1 MKFSIRRSTSARK
14 TFRPSVDGRPVDHS
28 GAAGFFPG
36 VAIVSLAAALALVA
50 SLGGCSSSGP
60 GEAESK
66 MTSYSA
72 NESKNDT
79 ASLFTVPQD
88 QMAHL
93 QVITVEKSH
102 LPRVL
107 RLTGAV
113 AYNAFAT
120 TPVFSAIGGP
130 VEKILVDPGQIVHL
144 NQALLIVSSPDYSAA
159 RSTYLKSKSV
169 YLLADKN
176 YQRSKDLYEHKAIAE
191 RDLQQAES
199 DRAAAEADLQSSEDA
214 LRVLGIKD
222 PEKFADTK
230 ATSEVPVLAPV
241 GGEIVERLVGP
252 GQLLQAGAT
261 QCFTIS
267 DMSTVWVLVNVY
279 QSDLAYVHVGDSVE
293 IDTDSYPD
301 QFHGK
306 ISYLAP
312 SLDPA
317 TRTLQARIVAG
328 NPGGKLKKDMY
339 VTAVVQ
345 AGAVSDALT
354 VPDAAVLHD
363 TENVPFVYLQTETN
377 KFARRIVKIGDSNDG
392 RTRIDS
398 GLKEG
403 DKVVGDGSL
412 FLQFKNSLEH

>member
-1 MKFSIRRSTSARK
+1 
-14 TFRPSVDGRPVDHS
+14 
-28 GAAGFFPG
+28 
-36 VAIVSLAAALALVA
+36 
-50 SLGGCSSSGP
+50 
-60 GEAESK
+60 
-66 MTSYSA
+66 
-72 NESKNDT
+72 
-79 ASLFTVPQD
+79 
-88 QMAHL
+88 
-93 QVITVEKSH
+93 
-102 LPRVL
+102 
-107 RLTGAV
+107 
-113 AYNAFAT
+113 
-120 TPVFSAIGGP
+120 
-130 VEKILVDPGQIVHL
+130 
-144 NQALLIVSSPDYSAA
+144 
-159 RSTYLKSKSV
+159 
-169 YLLADKN
+169 LADKN

-199 DRAAAEADLQSSEDA
+199 DREAALADLQSSEDA
-214 LRVLGIKD
+214 MRVLGIKD

-252 GQLLQAGAT
+252 GQLLQAGST

-279 QSDLAYVHVGDSVE
+279 QSDLAYVHAGDSVE

-301 QFHGK
+301 KFHGK

-312 SLDPA
+312 SLDPT
-317 TRTLQARIVAG
+317 TRTLQARIEAS

-345 AGAVSDALT
+345 AGAVNDALT
-354 VPDAAVLHD
+354 VPDASVLHD
-363 TENVPFVYLQTETN
+363 SENVPFVYVQVDTN
-377 KFARRIVKIGDSNDG
+377 KFARRIVKIADSNDG
-392 RTRIDS
+392 RTRIES

>member
-1 MKFSIRRSTSARK
+1 MKLFSSRSTARYVV
-14 TFRPSVDGRPVDHS
+14 T
-28 GAAGFFPG
+28 
-36 VAIVSLAAALALVA
+36 LAAALVSAA
-50 SLGGCSSSGP
+50 FFAGCGSSGP
-60 GEAESK
+60 TESESK
-66 MTSYSA
+66 MTSFST

-102 LPRVL
+102 QPRIL

-130 VEKILVDPGQIVHL
+130 VEKILVDPGQVVHL
-144 NQALLIVSSPDYSAA
+144 NQPLLLVSSPDYSAA
-159 RSTYLKSKSV
+159 RSTYLKAKSV
-169 YLLADKN
+169 FLLADKN
-176 YQRSKDLYEHKAIAE
+176 YERSKDLYEHKAIAE

-199 DRAAAEADLQSSEDA
+199 DRAAALADLQSGEDA

-222 PEKFADTK
+222 PAKFADTK

-241 GGEIVERLVGP
+241 GGEVVERLVGP

-279 QSDLAYVHVGDSVE
+279 QSDLAYVHVGDAVE
-293 IDTDSYPD
+293 IDTDSYPYK
-301 QFHGK
+301 FHGK

-312 SLDPA
+312 ALDPN

-345 AGAVSDALT
+345 AGAMNDVLS
-354 VPDAAVLHD
+354 VPDSSVLHD
-363 TENVPFVYLQTETN
+363 SENVPFVYLQQTEAN

-392 RTRIDS
+392 RTRIES
-398 GLKEG
+398 GLNEG

>member
-1 MKFSIRRSTSARK
+1 MNFLRSFNPQN
-14 TFRPSVDGRPVDHS
+14 FRCGDRGQP
-28 GAAGFFPG
+28 FT
-36 VAIVSLAAALALVA
+36 VALLLALAALPALA
-50 SLGGCSSSGP
+50 GCGTSGP
-60 GEAESK
+60 SESESK
-66 MTSYSA
+66 MTSFSTNDTKA
-72 NESKNDT
+72 DT
-79 ASLFTVPQD
+79 ASLFSVPQD
-88 QMAHL
+88 QMGHVQIVAV
-93 QVITVEKSH
+93 QKSR

-130 VEKILVDPGQIVHL
+130 VEKILVDPGQIVHQ
-144 NQALLIVSSPDYSAA
+144 NQPLLIVSSPDYSAA

-169 YLLADKN
+169 FLLSDKN
-176 YQRSKDLYEHKAIAE
+176 YERSKDLYEHKAIAE

-199 DRAAAEADLQSSEDA
+199 DRAAALADLQSSEDA
-214 LRVLGIKD
+214 MRVLGIKD
-222 PEKFADTK
+222 PEKFAESK
-230 ATSEVPVLAPV
+230 ATSQVPVLAPV
-241 GGEIVERLVGP
+241 SGEVVERLVGP
-252 GQLLQAGAT
+252 GQLLQAGST

-267 DMSTVWVLVNVY
+267 DMSSVWVLVNVY
-279 QSDLAYVHVGDSVE
+279 QSDLDYVHVGDSVE

-301 QFHGK
+301 KFHGK

-312 SLDPA
+312 ALDPT

-328 NPGGKLKKDMY
+328 NPGSKLKKDMY

-345 AGAVSDALT
+345 AGAVNDALT
-354 VPDAAVLHD
+354 VPDASVLHD
-363 TENVPFVYLQTETN
+363 SENVPFVYLQTETN
-377 KFARRIVKIGDSNDG
+377 KFARRIVKIADSNDG
-392 RTRIDS
+392 RTRIES

>member
-1 MKFSIRRSTSARK
+1 MKFLASRISQKHFVGNFPPRSMTALFAMAVAV
-14 TFRPSVDGRPVDHS
+14 TVPLAGC
-28 GAAGFFPG
+28 GA
-36 VAIVSLAAALALVA
+36 
-50 SLGGCSSSGP
+50 SSGP
-60 GEAESK
+60 TESESK

-72 NESKNDT
+72 NANQADT
-79 ASLFTVPQD
+79 ASLFTVPED

-93 QVITVEKSH
+93 QIATVQKER

-130 VEKILVDPGQIVHL
+130 VSKILVDPGQIVHR
-144 NQALLIVSSPDYSAA
+144 NQELLQVNSPDFSAA

-169 YLLADKN
+169 YLLSDKN
-176 YQRSKDLYEHKAIAE
+176 YQRSKDLYEHHAIAE

-199 DRAAAEADLQSSEDA
+199 DRAAAQADLQSSEDA

-222 PEKFADTK
+222 PETFANGK
-230 ATSEVPVLAPV
+230 VTSEIPVLAPV

-252 GQLLQAGAT
+252 GQLLQAGST

-279 QSDLAYVHVGDSVE
+279 QSDLAFVHVGDGVE
-293 IDTDSYPD
+293 INTDSYPD
-301 QFHGK
+301 TFHGK

-312 SLDPA
+312 ALDPT
-317 TRTLQARIVAG
+317 TRTLQARIVAS
-328 NPGGKLKKDMY
+328 NPGSKLKKDMY
-339 VTAVVQ
+339 VNAVVQ
-345 AGAVSDALT
+345 AGAVRDALT
-354 VPDAAVLHD
+354 VPDSAVLRD
-363 TENVPFVYLQTETN
+363 SENEPFVYLQVGSN
-377 KFARRIVKIGDSNDG
+377 KFARRAVKISDSRNS
-392 RTRIDS
+392 RTQIES
-398 GLKEG
+398 GLNEG

>member
-1 MKFSIRRSTSARK
+1 
-14 TFRPSVDGRPVDHS
+14 
-28 GAAGFFPG
+28 
-36 VAIVSLAAALALVA
+36 
-50 SLGGCSSSGP
+50 
-60 GEAESK
+60 
-66 MTSYSA
+66 MTSFST

-79 ASLFTVPQD
+79 ASLFTVPQE

-93 QVITVEKSH
+93 QVIAVEKSH

-130 VEKILVDPGQIVHL
+130 VEKILVDPGQVVHL
-144 NQALLIVSSPDYSAA
+144 NQPLLLVSSPDYSAA
-159 RSTYLKSKSV
+159 RSTYLKAKSIF
-169 YLLADKN
+169 LLADKN
-176 YQRSKDLYEHKAIAE
+176 YERSKDLYEHKAIAE

-199 DRAAAEADLQSSEDA
+199 DRAAALADLQSGEDA

-241 GGEIVERLVGP
+241 SGEVVERLVGP

-279 QSDLAYVHVGDSVE
+279 QSDLAYVHVGDTVE

-301 QFHGK
+301 KFHGK

-312 SLDPA
+312 ALDPN

-345 AGAVSDALT
+345 AGATNDVLT
-354 VPDAAVLHD
+354 VPDSSVLHD
-363 TENVPFVYLQTETN
+363 SENVPFVYLQQTEAN
-377 KFARRIVKIGDSNDG
+377 KFARRIVNIGDSNDG
-392 RTRIDS
+392 RTRIES

>member
-1 MKFSIRRSTSARK
+1 MKFFSRRRFLSQPARL
-14 TFRPSVDGRPVDHS
+14 TPAVLVFIAGLAF
-28 GAAGFFPG
+28 AA
-36 VAIVSLAAALALVA
+36 ILA
-50 SLGGCSSSGP
+50 GCGSSSP
-60 GEAESK
+60 SESESK

-93 QVITVEKSH
+93 QVTTVEKSR

-130 VEKILVDPGQIVHL
+130 VQKILADPGQVVHL
-144 NQALLIVSSPDYSAA
+144 NQPLLMVSSPDYSAA

-169 YLLADKN
+169 FLLADKN
-176 YQRSKDLYEHKAIAE
+176 FQRSKDLYEHKAIAE

-214 LRVLGIKD
+214 MRVLGIKD
-222 PEKFADTK
+222 PEAFANTK

-252 GQLLQAGAT
+252 GQLLQAGST

-279 QSDLAYVHVGDSVE
+279 QSDLAYVHVGDGVE

-301 QFHGK
+301 KFQGK

-312 SLDPA
+312 ALDPT
-317 TRTLQARIVAG
+317 TRTLQARIVAS

-354 VPDAAVLHD
+354 VPDASVLHD
-363 TENVPFVYLQTETN
+363 SENVTFVYLQTDTN
-377 KFARRIVKIGDSNDG
+377 KFARRIVKIADSNDG
-392 RTRIDS
+392 RTRIED
-398 GLKEG
+398 GLKQG

>member
-1 MKFSIRRSTSARK
+1 MKFSRTRHSLHPRANQLAAPAFLALAIIVASCLPLA
-14 TFRPSVDGRPVDHS
+14 GCGS
-28 GAAGFFPG
+28 GA
-36 VAIVSLAAALALVA
+36 
-50 SLGGCSSSGP
+50 P
-60 GEAESK
+60 GESESQ
-66 MTSYSA
+66 MTSFST
-72 NESKNDT
+72 NDSKSDT
-79 ASLFTVPQD
+79 ASLFTVPQE
-88 QMAHL
+88 QMAHV
-93 QVITVEKSH
+93 QVVLVEKSR

-130 VEKILVDPGQIVHL
+130 VEKILADPGQVVHL
-144 NQALLIVSSPDYSAA
+144 NQPLLIVSSPDYSAA

-176 YQRSKDLYEHKAIAE
+176 YDRSKDLFEHKAIAE

-199 DRAAAEADLQSSEDA
+199 DRAAALADLQSSEDA

-241 GGEIVERLVGP
+241 AGEIVERLVGP

-267 DMSTVWVLVNVY
+267 DMSNVWVLVNVY
-279 QSDLAYVHVGDSVE
+279 QSDLAYVHVGDPVE

-301 QFHGK
+301 KFHGK

-312 SLDPA
+312 ALDPT
-317 TRTLQARIVAG
+317 TRTLQARIVAA
-328 NPGGKLKKDMY
+328 NPGSKLKKDMY

-345 AGAVSDALT
+345 AGAVSDALS
-354 VPDAAVLHD
+354 VPDASVLHD
-363 TENVPFVYLQTETN
+363 SENVPFVYLQVDSN
-377 KFARRIVKIGDSNDG
+377 KFARRIVKIGASSDG
-392 RTRIDS
+392 RTRIEN
-398 GLKEG
+398 GLQAG